1 MQKVLSVLF
10 LQLFACI
17 YLLAQDTSRS
27 IGYPQYLVSGIY
39 RNEKEFIDN
48 NPFIK
53 ASAIVTP
60 KYKTNSKNDTTNI
73 TYEAKFFNANFSDSA
88 KQIRNSFGFCD
99 GKNRFIEKD
108 GAYYMIK
115 NFGKYPYFYEDSPFA
130 FTLINGNPFIM
141 VTSILVSTTSNLITP
156 KVLVYFNKKGILR
169 NATEQSIGFLLK
181 QDKDLEKA
189 FYKERPM
196 NNNVF
201 LKYLDKMNQRYYY
214 LPQ

>member
-1 MQKVLSVLF
+1 MHKILPVIF
-10 LQLFACI
+10 FQLFAYIC
-17 YLLAQDTSRS
+17 LFAQDTSKT

-48 NPFIK
+48 NPSIK
-53 ASAIVTP
+53 VKAIVTP
-60 KYKTNSKNDTTNI
+60 KYKTNNKNDTTSI
-73 TYEAKFFNANFSDSA
+73 TYEAKFFNANFNDSA
-88 KQIRNSFGFCD
+88 KQMRNSFGFCD
-99 GKNRFIEKD
+99 GKNRFIERD
-108 GAYYMIK
+108 GAYYIIK
-115 NFGKYPYFYEDSPFA
+115 GFGKYPYFYEDSPFA
-130 FTLINGNPFIM
+130 FTFIDGNPLIM

-156 KVLVYFNKKGILR
+156 KVLVYYNKKGILR

-201 LKYLDKMNQRYYY
+201 RKYLDKMNQRYYY